1 MMKNKIRIIIIDDIA
16 ETRENIKRLI
26 SLEEDLV
33 VIGEAGNAESGIDV
47 ALDLKP
53 DIILMDINL
62 PGMDGLKAAELLT
75 LELPASAIIMISV
88 QEEQYYMKQAM
99 AAGAREFL
107 MKPFTGEDL
116 MNAVRRVYKIEKK
129 RRNYHQPVQEEVK
142 EGQVLTI
149 FSGKGGVGKTTISVN
164 LAIALAQQIE
174 DRVVVIDLDL
184 QFGDVAL
191 MMDLNP
197 DLSIVDLARE
207 VDDID
212 EENGLGGYLT
222 VHESGVD
229 ILAAPSRPE
238 EAEMIQA
245 KNLGKI
251 IQALRKKYQ
260 YVIIDTKPA
269 FHDINLVAM
278 DLSDRILLITALELA
293 TVKNNQW
300 SLQVMEQLG
309 YQNDKIHVVL
319 NRYDSQYGLS
329 MKDLERTLHL
339 SIKSKIP
346 SDGSTVVRALNTGEP
361 FVLNNPKASITKAI
375 IDLAKQFEPKKKQEI
390 KNVGFF
396 HKMKKL
402 IAK

>member
-1 MMKNKIRIIIIDDIA
+1 MKNKIQIVIIDDIA

-26 SLEEDLV
+26 SLEEDLL

-129 RRNYHQPVQEEVK
+129 RRDYHQPVQEEIK
-142 EGQVLTI
+142 EGQVLTV

-164 LAIALAQQIE
+164 LAIALAQLID
-174 DRVVVIDLDL
+174 DRVAIIDLDL

-207 VDDID
+207 VDAID
-212 EENGLGGYLT
+212 EENGLNDYLT

-238 EAEMIQA
+238 EAEMIQG

-251 IQALRKKYQ
+251 IQALRKKYR

-269 FHDINLVAM
+269 FHEVNLVAM

-293 TVKNNQW
+293 TIKNNQW
-300 SLQVMEQLG
+300 SLQVMKQLG
-309 YQNDKIHVVL
+309 YQNDKIHVIL
-319 NRYDSQYGLS
+319 NRFDSLHGLN
-329 MKDLERTLHL
+329 MKDLERTLDL
-339 SIKSKIP
+339 PIRARIP
-346 SDGSTVVRALNTGEP
+346 SDGNVVVRALNTGEP
-361 FVLNNPKASITKAI
+361 FVLNHPKTPITKAI
-375 IDLAKQFEPKKKQEI
+375 VELAKQLEPKEKHEMETI
-390 KNVGFF
+390 GLFR
-396 HKMKKL
+396 KMKKL